1 MTYLWEVCELL
12 GKENIEKVMWE
23 AKSGR
28 FSAHKQSTWL
38 NIWAVMT
45 QNQTWSMESIR
56 EEWKTIKTQRLTL
69 RFKVFSVIGIANRV
83 VK

>member
-1 MTYLWEVCELL
+1 MTYIREVYELL
-12 GKENIEKVMWE
+12 GKENIKKVMRE

-28 FSAHKQSTWL
+28 FSVQKQSDL
-38 NIWAVMT
+38 AEHMGRHDSESN
-45 QNQTWSMESIR
+45 MESIR